1 MGFGLLFD
9 TLGNIISTVLN
20 VYGSYMQIE
29 DKSDNRPKYE
39 HHEYHHYH
47 RNEMPDIK
55 KILEETLIP
64 DIKATTEVVRD
75 VMNDFAQSTQQIT
88 SQIQRELIPTV
99 KYAINV
105 MEKESL
111 SFSHDIKATTEVV
124 RDVMNDFA
132 QSTQQ
137 ITSPIQRELIPMVK
151 YAINVM
157 EKESLSLSHDI
168 KATTEV
174 VRDVMNDFAQSTQQ
188 ITSPIQRELIPMV
201 KYAINVMEK
210 ISLSLSHDIKA
221 TTEVVRDVMN
231 DFAQS
236 TQQITSPIQRELIP
250 TVKYAINVMEK
261 ESLSLSHD
269 IKATT
274 EVVRDVMNELAHS
287 TQEMTKQIQQES
299 QLLSRDVQEF
309 IPVATQVMEL
319 GLIFLLLGI
328 AGLCRYE
335 LNKIESMPG
344 QKWIHRLEKI
354 MVYFLR
360 YICISYGV
368 MRFVIVLVLKQTEP
382 MSSWIVLLSIAPA
395 FICMTIGVLRK
406 VNVQQTLL
414 LIVQR
419 IKQITLSAILHFPNN
434 GSPAMTT
441 AVKLGRKTKQN
452 KRTKH

>member
-1 MGFGLLFD
+1 MVFGLLFD

-29 DKSDNRPKYE
+29 DKSDSRQKYE
-39 HHEYHHYH
+39 YHEYHHYH

-55 KILEETLIP
+55 KILEEKLIP

-99 KYAINV
+99 K
-105 MEKESL
+105 
-111 SFSHDIKATTEVV
+111 D
-124 RDVMNDFA
+124 
-132 QSTQQ
+132 
-137 ITSPIQRELIPMVK
+137 
-151 YAINVM
+151 
-157 EKESLSLSHDI
+157 
-168 KATTEV
+168 
-174 VRDVMNDFAQSTQQ
+174 
-188 ITSPIQRELIPMV
+188 
-201 KYAINVMEK
+201 
-210 ISLSLSHDIKA
+210 
-221 TTEVVRDVMN
+221 
-231 DFAQS
+231 
-236 TQQITSPIQRELIP
+236 
-250 TVKYAINVMEK
+250 AINVMEK

-287 TQEMTKQIQQES
+287 TQEMTTQIQQES
-299 QLLSRDVQEF
+299 QLISHDVKEF

-335 LNKIESMPG
+335 LSKIESMPE
-344 QKWIHRLEKI
+344 QKWIHRLETI

-360 YICISYGV
+360 YISISYGV

-406 VNVQQTLL
+406 VNVKQTFLFIDRQVAQCIKQITLPALLQLANIFGIMVQQSLRFIDRQ
-414 LIVQR
+414 IVQR
-419 IKQITLSAILHFPNN
+419 IKQVLLPAILHLAIIFV
-434 GSPAMTT
+434 TT
-441 AVKLGRKTKQN
+441 VNVETVSLCIWVPWQFRK
-452 KRTKH
+452 